1 MTFAEFTE
9 LEWLL
14 GIPPPH
20 LEIVIFADEVV
31 KIKFLQLFLDG
42 YLFIVVIGNR
52 YLPRG
57 GKENVLYITIT
68 GNVTMSR

>member
-1 MTFAEFTE
+1 MVTRNT
-9 LEWLL
+9 
-14 GIPPPH
+14 PPPN

-42 YLFIVVIGNR
+42 YLFTVVIGNR